1 MMHRNVSIEGFEGY
15 LIKSCTNTGVWE
27 VERIDT
33 TSGAMLA
40 HYDFVNKEYM
50 GLDTGGAA
58 LPIESL
64 GGVQERDF
72 FSLQKALNKALL
84 N

>member
-1 MMHRNVSIEGFEGY
+1 MMHRNAPIQGFEDF
-15 LIKSCTNTGVWE
+15 LVRSCTNTGVWE
-27 VERIDT
+27 VERVDIK
-33 TSGAMLA
+33 SGAMLA
-40 HYDFVNKEYM
+40 HYDFVNKEYT